1 MREFLNI
8 VVGTVIGTIARIA
21 MLKEDYRQYPS
32 FPNGHLIHI
41 TTGFVAA
48 ALGAV
53 AIPALVEKNYVAV
66 TFLALAI
73 QQFREVR
80 KTERDTLTELE
91 ESELVRRGTA
101 YIDGI
106 AKSFEA
112 RNYVAMLAALVGSAS
127 MQFIETGR
135 FFLDAA
141 MAAVLGGAA
150 ILLIGR
156 FTRNSTVGDIA
167 EVEIKPLE
175 FREGDLH
182 VGDIYVMNVGLR
194 KARDLILKEGLGAII
209 NPKGHAAHITFANW
223 GQRQAIA
230 HEVARIMGVK
240 RYIATRRDFET
251 GRIALAVV
259 PQKRDELALKEVI
272 SQVPILESIRR
283 KRTVTIGGK
292 P

>member
-8 VVGTVIGTIARIA
+8 FVGTVIGTTARII

-80 KTERDTLTELE
+80 KTERDTLAELE
-91 ESELVRRGTA
+91 ESELVRRGAA

-112 RNYVAMLAALVGSAS
+112 RNYVAMLAALAGSAS
-127 MQFIETGR
+127 MQFIKTGR

-141 MAAVLGGAA
+141 IAAALGAVA

-175 FREGDLH
+175 FREGDLY
-182 VGDIYVMNVGLR
+182 VGDIYVMNVGLS

>member
-53 AIPALVEKNYVAV
+53 AVPALVEKNYVAV

-127 MQFIETGR
+127 MQFIKTGR

-175 FREGDLH
+175 FREGDLY
-182 VGDIYVMNVGLR
+182 VGDIYVMSVGLR

>member
-175 FREGDLH
+175 FREGDLY